1 MFSPHIISCLAVFT
15 PLLLAA
21 GPDAADRTSVPRPA
35 QTQPAAAQPK
45 PTTAQAKPA
54 VAQPKPAVALAKP
67 IIAHA
72 KPAVAH
78 AKPTVALA
86 PPATTQATPAATH
99 TTPAAARIE
108 LGKCDTQATYNLPA
122 QRFDETAQAIAHAT
136 GCFIRY
142 TDQRLMSVPVQ
153 AVRGKLTRRQALR
166 VALRG
171 TSLRIVRETPNLM
184 EVKLASA
191 Q

>member
-1 MFSPHIISCLAVFT
+1 MITTRIISYLAAFT

-21 GPDAADRTSVPRPA
+21 GPAAPNSASTPRP
-35 QTQPAAAQPK
+35 TQ
-45 PTTAQAKPA
+45 
-54 VAQPKPAVALAKP
+54 
-67 IIAHA
+67 
-72 KPAVAH
+72 
-78 AKPTVALA
+78 
-86 PPATTQATPAATH
+86 

-108 LGKCDTQATYNLPA
+108 LGKCDIQTTYNLPA

-142 TDQRLMSVPVQ
+142 TDKKLMSVPVQ
-153 AVRGKLTRRQALR
+153 PVRGRLTRRQALR

-184 EVKLASA
+184 EVKLAA
-191 Q
+191 AH

>member
-1 MFSPHIISCLAVFT
+1 MFTPRIISCLAICT

-21 GPDAADRTSVPRPA
+21 GPAAANRTSAPRPA
-35 QTQPAAAQPK
+35 QDKLATAQPRPAAAHAKSVAAQPK
-45 PTTAQAKPA
+45 PVVAQAKPA
-54 VAQPKPAVALAKP
+54 VAQ
-67 IIAHA
+67 
-72 KPAVAH
+72 
-78 AKPTVALA
+78 
-86 PPATTQATPAATH
+86 

-108 LGKCDTQATYNLPA
+108 LGKCDIQATYNLPA

-142 TDQRLMSVPVQ
+142 TDQRLMNVPVQ
-153 AVRGKLTRRQALR
+153 PVRGRLTRRQALR

-184 EVKLASA
+184 EVKLAAA